1 MCEPTTIAA
10 AGLALSAA
18 STAASLENQR
28 RQASITATNAR
39 LAQQRAAMDEA
50 RQSQQIARQGQQQ
63 ANELAR
69 QQTAKMAL
77 FDVAVGEFG
86 GGHSLDRA
94 AAVATLGNQE
104 ALATL
109 QANETGAQA
118 ETAFAGATR
127 AFNTEQRLA
136 SINGPDYAGA
146 LLTLGSQAAQTYIRA
161 NPAEKPQKP

>member
-1 MCEPTTIAA
+1 MCEPTTLAA
-10 AGLALSAA
+10 AGLALSTAA
-18 STAASLENQR
+18 TAASLETQR
-28 RQASITATNAR
+28 RQGSTQATNLR
-39 LAQQRAAMDEA
+39 TAQTRATMDEV
-50 RQSQQIARQGQQQ
+50 RQSQQQARQGQQQ

-69 QQTAKMAL
+69 QQAAKMAL

-109 QANETGAQA
+109 QSNETGAQA
-118 ETAFAGATR
+118 EIAFAGATR
-127 AFNTEQRLA
+127 AFNTEQRLS
-136 SINGPDYAGA
+136 SISGPDYAGT
-146 LLTLGSQAAQTYIRA
+146 LLTIGSHAAQAYIKA